1 LLPELAAAA
10 GPAAARLAAAVPDA
24 RAGLAVCPA
33 DACDA
38 DGLLQAARAAARAA
52 APGGVATVEATVQR
66 VALGARTVLLAHPAT
81 LRVYELI
88 RRLAAADLPVLISG
102 ETGVGKEHAAFAVH
116 HFWGRARGPSVA
128 LRCAA
133 VPETLVESE
142 LFGHERGAFTGAAAA
157 KAGLLE
163 TASGGTLFLDEVG
176 ELSPAAQAKL
186 LRALEA

>member
-1 LLPELAAAA
+1 DDGQIVALLPELGADA
-10 GPAAARLAAAVPDA
+10 GPAAERLVAAVPGA

-66 VALGARTVLLAHPAT
+66 AALGPRPVLLAPRAT
-81 LRVYELI
+81 LGFYELTG
-88 RRLAAADLPVLISG
+88 RRAAADLPVLISG

-116 HFWGRARGPSVA
+116 HFSGRARGPFVA
-128 LRCAA
+128 LSCAA

-157 KAGLLE
+157 K
-163 TASGGTLFLDEVG
+163 
-176 ELSPAAQAKL
+176 
-186 LRALEA
+186 